1 MLKTGKKHSDVLSV
15 KPVKDMKA
23 QPGAGKEV
31 KHEIHHNI
39 NKSFRIQGIREDPEK
54 PKCKN
59 FVPTTEKVHEVLN
72 KLGVRPQIEKIKR
85 LGKFSKERI
94 KSRTFVITLSKEHEA
109 RLVLAKSFEKRDEL
123 RDEEIY
129 LLPAL
134 SKEDARKENICLKR
148 RTELLN
154 EGNPKEKIKIRIFE
168 LFNKGK
174 KEMIEAKQADD
185 A

>member
-1 MLKTGKKHSDVLSV
+1 M
-15 KPVKDMKA
+15 KPVKDVKA

-31 KHEIHHNI
+31 KQEIHHNI

-54 PKCKN
+54 SKGEN
-59 FVPTTEKVHEVLN
+59 FVPTTEKVYEVLK
-72 KLGVRPQIEKIKR
+72 KLGVKPQIEEIKR
-85 LGKFSKERI
+85 LGKISKERI
-94 KSRTFVITLSKEHEA
+94 KSRTLLITLSTEHEA

-134 SKEDARKENICLKR
+134 SKEDARKETLCLKR
-148 RTELLN
+148 EILD
-154 EGNPKEKIKIRIFE
+154 EGVPKEKIKIRNFE
-168 LFNKGK
+168 LFNDGK
-174 KEMIEAKQADD
+174 KEMIEAEQADD

>member
-1 MLKTGKKHSDVLSV
+1 M
-15 KPVKDMKA
+15 
-23 QPGAGKEV
+23 
-31 KHEIHHNI
+31 
-39 NKSFRIQGIREDPEK
+39 
-54 PKCKN
+54 
-59 FVPTTEKVHEVLN
+59 
-72 KLGVRPQIEKIKR
+72 
-85 LGKFSKERI
+85 SKERI

-148 RTELLN
+148 RRELLN
-154 EGNPKEKIKIRIFE
+154 EGNPKEKIKIRNFE
-168 LFNKGK
+168 LFNNGK